1 MDLIDIARYFG
12 ALMLV
17 LALLGL
23 AALAARRF
31 GMPGIVKGA
40 STRRLSIA
48 ESLLVGPR
56 TKLLLVRRDGTEHLI
71 LMTPQGATLVEA
83 GIAAQSKPQPSPEPP
98 QTTQSLQTATQSAG
112 TIGDAA

>member
-1 MDLIDIARYFG
+1 MDIIDIARYFG

-23 AALAARRF
+23 AALAARRY
-31 GMPGIVKGA
+31 GMPGIVKGV

-56 TKLLLVRRDGTEHLI
+56 TKLLLVRRDGIEHLI
-71 LMTPQGATLVEA
+71 LMTQQGATLVE
-83 GIAAQSKPQPSPEPP
+83 GNIAAQPAPQAAQAM
-98 QTTQSLQTATQSAG
+98 QTLQTPTHSNG
-112 TIGDAA
+112 TTGDAA